1 MCTIFAAGGCKSGA
15 LRQGLGVGALRQG
28 LGDAPQVHVR
38 LSALREDGETRE
50 KKAGVA
56 HGGLAGQGSGVH
68 EGMRVPA
75 HL

>member
-28 LGDAPQVHVR
+28 LGDAPRVHVQ
-38 LSALREDGETRE
+38 LSALGDDGETRE
-50 KKAGVA
+50 TKAGVA
-56 HGGLAGQGSGVH
+56 HGGLAGQGSGVY
-68 EGMRVPA
+68 EGMKVLA